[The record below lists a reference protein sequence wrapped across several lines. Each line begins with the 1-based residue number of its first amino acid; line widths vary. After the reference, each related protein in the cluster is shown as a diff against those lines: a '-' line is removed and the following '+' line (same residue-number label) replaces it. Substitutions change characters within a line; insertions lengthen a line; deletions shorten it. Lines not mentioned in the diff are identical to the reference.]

1 MKAKDGQYLVP
12 RLATQI
18 TSEWCDELAVHL
30 CHPAIDV
37 LDQFVAVMKFPR
49 DKIRMELMDVSLAE
63 FKSAFFIAG
72 DAKKE
77 IAVTPAQRSQDQTL
91 LRSIQVHE

>member
-30 CHPAIDV
+30 CHPAMDV
-37 LDQFVAVMKFPR
+37 LDQFVAVMSSHETR
-49 DKIRMELMDVSLAE
+49 
-63 FKSAFFIAG
+63 IAW
-72 DAKKE
+72 
-77 IAVTPAQRSQDQTL
+77 S
-91 LRSIQVHE
+91 

>member
-1 MKAKDGQYLVP
+1 
-12 RLATQI
+12 
-18 TSEWCDELAVHL
+18 
-30 CHPAIDV
+30 
-37 LDQFVAVMKFPR
+37 
-49 DKIRMELMDVSLAE
+49 MELMNFSLAE

-91 LRSIQVHE
+91 LWSIHIHE